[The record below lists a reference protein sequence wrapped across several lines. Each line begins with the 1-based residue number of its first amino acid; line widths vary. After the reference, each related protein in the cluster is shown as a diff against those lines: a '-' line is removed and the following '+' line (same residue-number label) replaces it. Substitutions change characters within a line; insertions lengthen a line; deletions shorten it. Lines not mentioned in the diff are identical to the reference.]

1 MLRRPIDF
9 GDVRGLLTS
18 LATEGFTALERA
30 TSAAAAEH
38 EDPVEQLVAI
48 GEAYV
53 DLARTHA
60 ALTNEQIP
68 SPRVGMRRVSPPKHR
83 SPPVSHGQ
91 LRSLE
96 NGG

>member
-18 LATEGFTALERA
+18 LATEGFMALERA

-53 DLARTHA
+53 GLARTHPT
-60 ALTNEQIP
+60 LTNEQIP
-68 SPRVGMRRVSPPKHR
+68 SPRVDMRRVSPPKHR